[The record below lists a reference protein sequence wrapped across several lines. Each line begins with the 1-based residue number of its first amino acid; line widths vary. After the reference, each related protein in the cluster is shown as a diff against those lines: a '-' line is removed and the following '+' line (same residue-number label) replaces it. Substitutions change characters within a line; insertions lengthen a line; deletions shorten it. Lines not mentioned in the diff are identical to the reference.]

1 MKKRSLWKTLFIGI
15 ITLIV
20 CFVIGI
26 GLIWHDEI
34 SSVFSIQCI
43 RERNDSHM
51 DGAVYTMHVNGGF
64 YLEDFIAQGGVSNDT
79 ELIEF
84 VTNKITKGIID
95 IGFDAPEIACSS
107 FTAKTSEGDVLFAR
121 NYDFSKTNACIVFT
135 EATEGRH
142 ATISTVDLQFLGIN
156 PDTGLDGLMDK
167 ITCLATTY
175 IPFDGIND
183 AGVSCGI
190 YMTYQGAKETIA
202 TDQNTDK
209 PDITSSTLLR
219 LILDYADSV
228 EDAVEI
234 ASSYDLHDSAQS
246 SYHYMVADAS
256 GTSAILEWVTGTDM
270 TDNDGTTRELK
281 VTYNYDD
288 ISSTQENDVF
298 DYQVVTNFIIQPG
311 YYDESP
317 DEDKKGYDRYEK
329 IYETLYKTGGILKND
344 TAAMNI
350 LELVGRRKWDND
362 DANCCTVHS
371 AVYNLTERTVLWVS
385 NENYDDPTAV
395 FKFKFDN

>member
-121 NYDFSKTNACIVFT
+121 NHDFSKTNACIVFT

-156 PDTGLDGLMDK
+156 PDTGLDGLWTK
-167 ITCLATTY
+167 LPALLQHISHST
-175 IPFDGIND
+175 
-183 AGVSCGI
+183 VS
-190 YMTYQGAKETIA
+190 M
-202 TDQNTDK
+202 
-209 PDITSSTLLR
+209 
-219 LILDYADSV
+219 
-228 EDAVEI
+228 
-234 ASSYDLHDSAQS
+234 
-246 SYHYMVADAS
+246 M
-256 GTSAILEWVTGTDM
+256 
-270 TDNDGTTRELK
+270 
-281 VTYNYDD
+281 
-288 ISSTQENDVF
+288 
-298 DYQVVTNFIIQPG
+298 
-311 YYDESP
+311 
-317 DEDKKGYDRYEK
+317 
-329 IYETLYKTGGILKND
+329 
-344 TAAMNI
+344 
-350 LELVGRRKWDND
+350 LV
-362 DANCCTVHS
+362 
-371 AVYNLTERTVLWVS
+371 
-385 NENYDDPTAV
+385 
-395 FKFKFDN
+395 